1 MVETRLRP
9 TVPIVRTYRG
19 ICLPLAASQRV
30 IQAAVQTRNT
40 SNLQMRQK
48 TSETSSVMMHI
59 KPSSLQTDI
68 FYIFTSKVK
77 ILYQRF
83 FIFAVQSCSKNTS
96 CTQAHISSVTRSHMK
111 TVFAPESVSFF
122 PYVTFSRREALSHL
136 RSQGEPA
143 GHAVGHGGTRGWNFS
158 PWPVPPSWQEE
169 KLSDVKEHGV
179 DLNQQ
184 RHHREAHVEA
194 GRCSQDE
201 AGDHLRYRDHMFTP
215 AVESNWLHLLN

>member
-1 MVETRLRP
+1 MLETRLRP

-59 KPSSLQTDI
+59 QSSSLQTDI

-83 FIFAVQSCSKNTS
+83 FIFLLCSHAAKTHHALRLTFQAS
-96 CTQAHISSVTRSHMK
+96 HAHIWKLSLPQNQFHSFHMW
-111 TVFAPESVSFF
+111 PF
-122 PYVTFSRREALSHL
+122 P
-136 RSQGEPA
+136 
-143 GHAVGHGGTRGWNFS
+143 
-158 PWPVPPSWQEE
+158 EE
-169 KLSDVKEHGV
+169 KRWATYVPRV
-179 DLNQQ
+179 
-184 RHHREAHVEA
+184 
-194 GRCSQDE
+194 SQ
-201 AGDHLRYRDHMFTP
+201 LVT
-215 AVESNWLHLLN
+215 L